1 MFCSGGTHSF
11 TSVRGPEAESS
22 AWARGVKNFHK
33 NLMPDC
39 FPSFP
44 LSAGRSNSS
53 KSKTGPD
60 SSGGGPNPS
69 NSRRRGSRDREYS
82 RETLLPPCKRSL
94 ASLKN
99 PSRLISILRTG
110 PSLSRTTRASE
121 TEKKARR
128 LSKDGDG
135 CRTRYFLRIGE
146 SFFQAETNCSLTKSR
161 SRAFSFRACA
171 KWLRVEVR
179 SCSRL

>member
-11 TSVRGPEAESS
+11 SSVRALEAESS
-22 AWARGVKNFHK
+22 AWARGIKNLHK

-44 LSAGRSNSS
+44 LSSGRSNSS

-69 NSRRRGSRDREYS
+69 NSLRRGSREREYS
-82 RETLLPPCKRSL
+82 RETSLPPCKRSL
-94 ASLKN
+94 ASLKS

-110 PSLSRTTRASE
+110 PSLSRTTSASE
-121 TEKKARR
+121 AEKKARR

-135 CRTRYFLRIGE
+135 CRNRYFLRIGE
-146 SFFQAETNCSLTKSR
+146 SVFQAETNCSLTKSR
-161 SRAFSFRACA
+161 SRSLSFMACV
-171 KWLRVEVR
+171 KCLRVE
-179 SCSRL
+179 S